1 MTTSEDQKNA
11 HLAGE
16 TSPAGKPPAWQ
27 RTLRRYGPIAAVVA
41 LVAGAVV
48 VFGGGGDDDGDD
60 GTNGG
65 GGSGAVPSEE
75 ELIRSGPMTPAKAE
89 LLGEEVD
96 FGPRCDSASGTI
108 MLPSVYAPPCV
119 EPFEGDNGGATS
131 PGVTADEVKIVY
143 YRADPALDPLAAA
156 TASQAGVDVDPEAE
170 ARTIQGYLD
179 IYNEVFETYG
189 RTVTLEVY
197 TGTGAGDDIEKARA
211 DAIAIAEKEPFA
223 VIGGPAQSSAVFA
236 GELASRG
243 IVCGPSCTQAV
254 PEDIVEEYE
263 PYLWQALQTPDQGV
277 LAASDTIAAFAGPG
291 PAELAGDPA
300 LRGQD
305 RVYGLVHFDNENG
318 DHQPVF
324 EEFVR
329 QLEARDIELA
339 TDVPFQ
345 LDLARTQENA
355 RTIIAKLKEA
365 GVTTIIYYGDPI
377 TPGPLTKEA
386 TAQDY
391 WPEWIL
397 GPSLLMDTTVFARL
411 TDGQQWKNGFGV
423 STVPARGA
431 LEATEAYH
439 IYDWA
444 YGEAPPHNA
453 FRIFEPLVR
462 TMFTGIHMAGP
473 DLTPETF
480 RDAMWRT
487 PPAGGGPT
495 APLVSRGDHGFWPGV
510 DWGGSDDGTIIWWDP
525 TATGEDETG
534 NEGQGM
540 YRYANGGQ
548 RYSYE
553 DQPSPEEVGLFDVER
568 SITVYDELPEQDR
581 LPDYPPP
588 E

>member
-1 MTTSEDQKNA
+1 
-11 HLAGE
+11 
-16 TSPAGKPPAWQ
+16 
-27 RTLRRYGPIAAVVA
+27 
-41 LVAGAVV
+41 
-48 VFGGGGDDDGDD
+48 
-60 GTNGG
+60 
-65 GGSGAVPSEE
+65 
-75 ELIRSGPMTPAKAE
+75 
-89 LLGEEVD
+89 
-96 FGPRCDSASGTI
+96 
-108 MLPSVYAPPCV
+108 
-119 EPFEGDNGGATS
+119 
-131 PGVTADEVKIVY
+131 
-143 YRADPALDPLAAA
+143 
-156 TASQAGVDVDPEAE
+156 
-170 ARTIQGYLD
+170 
-179 IYNEVFETYG
+179 
-189 RTVTLEVY
+189 
-197 TGTGAGDDIEKARA
+197 
-211 DAIAIAEKEPFA
+211 
-223 VIGGPAQSSAVFA
+223 
-236 GELASRG
+236 
-243 IVCGPSCTQAV
+243 
-254 PEDIVEEYE
+254 
-263 PYLWQALQTPDQGV
+263 
-277 LAASDTIAAFAGPG
+277 
-291 PAELAGDPA
+291 
-300 LRGQD
+300 
-305 RVYGLVHFDNENG
+305 VYGLVHFDNENG

-365 GVTTIIYYGDPI
+365 GVTTVIYYGDPI

-462 TMFTGIHMAGP
+462 TIFTGIHMAGP

-553 DQPSPEEVGLFDVER
+553 DQPSAEEIGLFDVER
-568 SITVYDELPEQDR
+568 SITVYDELPEEDR

-588 E
+588 G